1 MTKDLILSLLN
12 RAATG
17 NEMMAVIDGF
27 NDTQPAEVEYNEPT
41 LEPIEFWGIVK
52 GCCATLR
59 TGTAFSQR
67 RRWGAIL

>member
-17 NEMMAVIDGF
+17 NEMLAVIDGF

-41 LEPIEFWGIVK
+41 LEPIEF
-52 GCCATLR
+52 
-59 TGTAFSQR
+59 
-67 RRWGAIL
+67 